1 MRDENINEYLWQD
14 KKRNALGLPW
24 CFVRYKLTPTKLIID
39 SGFFTRE
46 EDEVWLY
53 RITDISLRSGFLE
66 RLLGLGTIHCC
77 SVDKTKPEFDLRR
90 IKNARKIKEMLSEMI
105 EKERRER
112 HVSTLETI
120 STDNDYHTS

>member
-1 MRDENINEYLWQD
+1 MHDETASNYIWED
-14 KKRNALGLPW
+14 KKRNAFGLPW
-24 CFVRYKLTPTKLIID
+24 CFVRYKLTESKLIID
-39 SGFFTRE
+39 TGLFTRE

-53 RITDISLRSGFLE
+53 RITDVTLKSGFFE

-90 IKNARKIKEMLSEMI
+90 IKNARKVKEMLSDMI

-112 HVSTLETI
+112 RVSTMETI
-120 STDNDYHTS
+120 SIDDDTFH